1 MLMRL
6 RLAILFLLINLIFMP
21 AFADVGDFA
30 IENFRNTYSNSG
42 ISKDSKL
49 ADTDERVNAKL
60 RAERAYSSY
69 KEYVKQELKKFWQ
82 PNINSSILRTVAQFS
97 VGADGRMLY
106 PFIVSSSGNRDFD
119 DYVLKTIYSVPKY
132 NPVPTILRSNKIDI
146 RLAFG
151 ANITDDIKQGNDKN
165 ISNVNFEPYMRDL
178 MKRIKLNWN
187 PPKGNTSNRIVVKM
201 KLAKDG
207 TLIFKT
213 IMLSSGNKNADKA
226 ALDAI
231 DATKYYPLPAEYDKD
246 AIEIQYTFDYNV
258 AYSPIREDKPWF
270 KPSDVPEVSGTFNPQ
285 AYEKWYKEHK
295 KLRNNR

>member
-1 MLMRL
+1 MRL

-30 IENFRNTYSNSG
+30 IENFRNTYSNNG
-42 ISKDSKL
+42 IPQDSKL
-49 ADTDERVNAKL
+49 TGMDERVNAKL

-82 PNINSSILRTVAQFS
+82 PNINSSNLSAVAEFS

-106 PFIVSSSGNRDFD
+106 PFIASSSGNKDFD
-119 DYVLKTIYSVPKY
+119 NYVLKTIYSVPKY
-132 NPVPTILRSNKIDI
+132 NPVPTILRSNKTDI

-151 ANITDDIKQGNDKN
+151 TDITDDIKKQEYDKS

-187 PPKGNTSNRIVVKM
+187 PPKGTVSNRIVVKM
-201 KLAKDG
+201 RLAKDG
-207 TLIFKT
+207 TLISRT
-213 IMLSSGNKNADKA
+213 IILSSGNKAHDKA

-231 DATKYYPLPAEYDKD
+231 DATKYYPLPAEYNKD
-246 AIEIQYTFDYNV
+246 DIEIQYTFDYNV
-258 AYSPIREDKPWF
+258 GYSPVRENKPWL
-270 KPSDVPEVSGTFNPQ
+270 KPSDMPEVSGTFNLQ
-285 AYEKWYKEHK
+285 AYEKWYKEYHRAK
-295 KLRNNR
+295 NNR